1 MSTRIRPGRPGGHP
15 DGRGGAATDGDGRQR
30 APTRRSPRW
39 DADGRE
45 LWAGGR
51 LVKRFTRPAPL
62 LELLLAAFQELG
74 WPRVLDDPLPG
85 TDGMDP
91 KERLHDAVKR
101 LNACQRPLVVRFRGD
116 GTGQRV
122 RWEWAGPTPAPRRMS
137 PR

>member
-1 MSTRIRPGRPGGHP
+1 MSTRTRPGRP
-15 DGRGGAATDGDGRQR
+15 DGRSEGRDASSANGDGRQR
-30 APTRRSPRW
+30 AAPRGSSRW

-85 TDGMDP
+85 AGGMDP

-116 GTGQRV
+116 GTGQRG